1 MTLSVST
8 QVSPVG
14 SNLIKETSA
23 GATANNDVTG
33 TSGTIYMIE
42 VDNAAN
48 SSSSFMKIYDD
59 AAPTIGTTVPDHVFR
74 VPANQVRQIVCPGGM
89 DFSNLSFA
97 VVTAGGTMGTTS
109 PASAVVVAIVTS

>member
-33 TSGTIYMIE
+33 TSGAIYMIE
-42 VDNAAN
+42 VDNTAN
-48 SSSSFMKIYDD
+48 SSASFLKIYDD
-59 AAPTIGTTVPDHVFR
+59 AAPTVGTTVPDHVFR
-74 VPANQVRQIVCPGGM
+74 VPANQTRQIVCPGGM
-89 DFSNLSFA
+89 DFAALSFA
-97 VVTAGGTMGTTS
+97 MVTAGGTSGTTS
-109 PASAVVVAIVTS
+109 PSNAAVVAIVTS